1 MKETNNN
8 MAQAFFE
15 RADFDI
21 AMFCAIFQGVYD
33 MLYNHVDDTPCKLV
47 KRGYALLCAE
57 RTRSLQ
63 IALFDYRNDFLS
75 SDREV
80 AAFAVAYGIYERR
93 YNGK

>member
-33 MLYNHVDDTPCKLV
+33 MLDYVDDIPCKFV
-47 KRGYALLCAE
+47 KRGNALLRAE
-57 RTRSLQ
+57 STGPLQ
-63 IALFDYRNDFLS
+63 LMFCYYRHYLICC
-75 SDREV
+75 DREV
-80 AAFAVAYGIYERR
+80 AAFAVAYDIYERR